1 MFQLGFLSDLTGWAK
16 DVVES
21 AGYIGVFLMIVLE
34 NVFPPIP
41 SEAILPLAGFL
52 AGEGR
57 FWLPAVILAA
67 TLGAVAGALILYYL
81 AFAFGDQ
88 RVRWLINRY
97 GKWFAVSEADLDK
110 ANDWFDR
117 HGSMAVF
124 LCRMVPIVRSLVSL
138 PAGLRRMNLTTF
150 IFYTALGA
158 GIWNSLLI
166 IAGWWLGDNWE
177 EVSTVVDYLE
187 YPIYLAILGAIA
199 LFIWKK
205 KLSPAA
211 RSGGNARNQSSTPS
225 R

>member
-1 MFQLGFLSDLTGWAK
+1 LGILGELTNWAK

-21 AGYIGVFLMIVLE
+21 AGYFGVFLMIVLE

-67 TLGAVAGALILYYL
+67 TLGAVVGALILYGI
-81 AFAFGDQ
+81 AAWFGDN

-97 GKWFAVSEADLDK
+97 GKWFAVSESDLDK
-110 ANDWFDR
+110 ANAWFDR
-117 HGSMAVF
+117 QGTKAVF
-124 LCRMVPIVRSLVSL
+124 ICRMVPILRSIVSL

-150 IFYTALGA
+150 ILYTAIGS
-158 GIWNSLLI
+158 GIWNSILI
-166 IAGWWLGDNWE
+166 LAGWWLGDNWE

-187 YPIYLAILGAIA
+187 YPVYLAILAAIA
-199 LFIWKK
+199 WFLWR
-205 KLSPAA
+205 KLSTRGDTTA
-211 RSGGNARNQSSTPS
+211 RRSPDTTP
-225 R
+225 